1 MKIAIPDF
9 ALVVLVGPTGS
20 GKSSFARKHFLQT
33 EIVSSDRCRALVS
46 DDETSQ
52 DATGD
57 AFDLL
62 HHWAGLRLKRR
73 KLTVIDATCVQRADR
88 AALVAL
94 ARKHHALPVALVLD
108 IDPDLCHA
116 LNLLLELRVFRKEFG
131 RRAPDDQ
138 GDLSEPT
145 LPLGIERIHERD
157 LQGHFAVATRPED
170 RQAGRGLL
178 SCVGHFCCAIL

>member
-1 MKIAIPDF
+1 MKFAIPDF

-20 GKSSFARKHFLQT
+20 GKSSFARKHFLET
-33 EIVSSDRCRALVS
+33 EIVSSDHCRALVS
-46 DDETSQ
+46 DDETSL

-73 KLTVIDATCVQRADR
+73 KLTVIDATSVQRADR

-108 IDPDLCHA
+108 IDPELCHA
-116 LNLLLELRVFRKEFG
+116 RNEGRENRGFGPHVPRNHSRALRRSLAGLGREGFRHVHVLRSPAEVDALEITR
-131 RRAPDDQ
+131 
-138 GDLSEPT
+138 EP
-145 LPLGIERIHERD
+145 L
-157 LQGHFAVATRPED
+157 
-170 RQAGRGLL
+170 
-178 SCVGHFCCAIL
+178 